1 MSNQLI
7 QRNATTE
14 KWARIW
20 FEKLARFHRIAD
32 PDHWRFDEEHVVS
45 FLIDRKKT
53 GVPTWKRI
61 KIIEGLIQYR
71 NKYSKSSAPKLETM
85 RSKLAQLRDLENR
98 KADDAPDEIVVGKLD
113 PNEPPII
120 QKLRKKLRLQG
131 KSYNTEKSYVNWIR
145 RFMKVRNL
153 KTEQD
158 FSGLDNEDIES
169 FLTDLVVDECVSP
182 STQDQAFYSLLFLFQ
197 SVLKKDLGKIDAMR
211 SSKPKLVPTVMSRDE
226 VSRVLNALTGVHKTI
241 GQLLYG
247 CGLRLGECL
256 RLRIMDID
264 FDQMQIRVHNSK
276 GKKSRLV
283 PLPAST
289 CPELKEL
296 INQRFQLHQT
306 DLADGT
312 ASVWLPYAVS
322 RKYSNAKREFK
333 WQYLFASHRFSRS
346 PVTRELHRHH
356 IHPDTFPAVL
366 KRAVEIAKVNKHVTS
381 HVFRHSFATHLLSS
395 GTDVR
400 TIQELL
406 GHNDVNTTMIYTH
419 VLVREDNIVK
429 SPLDAL
435 NESEASGNCP
445 GLHSPDKR
453 GLKTTPQPP
462 GSIPSFQPQ
471 HSNPTNVANA
481 STDASVKSSLNGV
494 GSTAAFELPEAQATI
509 DSVNKFESRR
519 FRAPR
524 QIRDFLKQAFRVMF
538 FSSG

>member
-1 MSNQLI
+1 
-7 QRNATTE
+7 
-14 KWARIW
+14 
-20 FEKLARFHRIAD
+20 
-32 PDHWRFDEEHVVS
+32 
-45 FLIDRKKT
+45 
-53 GVPTWKRI
+53 
-61 KIIEGLIQYR
+61 
-71 NKYSKSSAPKLETM
+71 M

-306 DLADGT
+306 DLADWNSIGLV
-312 ASVWLPYAVS
+312 AL
-322 RKYSNAKREFK
+322 RC
-333 WQYLFASHRFSRS
+333 
-346 PVTRELHRHH
+346 
-356 IHPDTFPAVL
+356 FPKIFQCQTGIQVAIFVCFTSVL
-366 KRAVEIAKVNKHVTS
+366 KKPCYKRTSPTS
-381 HVFRHSFATHLLSS
+381 HPS
-395 GTDVR
+395 GYVSGGSKTCGQDCQGQQ
-400 TIQELL
+400 TCHIACIPPFIC
-406 GHNDVNTTMIYTH
+406 DA
-419 VLVREDNIVK
+419 
-429 SPLDAL
+429 PLIKW
-435 NESEASGNCP
+435 
-445 GLHSPDKR
+445 H
-453 GLKTTPQPP
+453 
-462 GSIPSFQPQ
+462 
-471 HSNPTNVANA
+471 
-481 STDASVKSSLNGV
+481 
-494 GSTAAFELPEAQATI
+494 
-509 DSVNKFESRR
+509 
-519 FRAPR
+519 
-524 QIRDFLKQAFRVMF
+524 
-538 FSSG
+538 